1 MDMENAVISSYAE
14 LTSRMNYLKSEKFRQ
29 EEELKSTFSEISASL
44 NLFSL
49 IKGSLNKRTEKKNVF
64 FNLIKVGLTMGSTF
78 IMDKILGKRR
88 SFKGFLSS
96 LLMEGFAAILI
107 NLDVLK
113 IISAVN
119 GFMSQ
124 KAGKQE
130 F

>member
-1 MDMENAVISSYAE
+1 MENAVISSYAE

>member
-1 MDMENAVISSYAE
+1 MEYAVISSYAE
-14 LTSRMNYLKSEKFRQ
+14 LTSRINYLKSEKIRQ
-29 EEELKSTFSEISASL
+29 EEELKSTFSEIFASL

-49 IKGSLNKRTEKKNVF
+49 MKGSLNKSTEKKNVF

-78 IMDKILGKRR
+78 IMDKIIGRHR

-96 LLMEGFAAILI
+96 LLMEGFTALLI

-124 KAGKQE
+124 KAGKQDHLQ
-130 F
+130 

>member
-1 MDMENAVISSYAE
+1 MENAVISNYAE
-14 LTSRMNYLKSEKFRQ
+14 LTSRINYLKSERIRQ
-29 EEELKSTFSEISASL
+29 EEELKSTFSEISASI

-49 IKGSLNKRTEKKNVF
+49 INGSLNKRTEKKSVF

-88 SFKGFLSS
+88 SFKGLLSS
-96 LLMEGFAAILI
+96 LLMEGFTALLI

-130 F
+130 L

>member
-1 MDMENAVISSYAE
+1 MENAVISSYAE
-14 LTSRMNYLKSEKFRQ
+14 LTSRINYLKSEKIRQ
-29 EEELKSTFSEISASL
+29 EEELKSTFSEIFASI

-49 IKGSLNKRTEKKNVF
+49 INGSLNKRKEKKNVF
-64 FNLIKVGLTMGSTF
+64 FNLIKVGLTMGSSF

-96 LLMEGFAAILI
+96 LLMEGFAALLI

-124 KAGKQE
+124 KTGKQE
-130 F
+130 S

>member
-1 MDMENAVISSYAE
+1 MENAVISSYAE
-14 LTSRMNYLKSEKFRQ
+14 LTSRINYLKSEKIRQ

-49 IKGSLNKRTEKKNVF
+49 INGSLNKRTEKKNVF
-64 FNLIKVGLTMGSTF
+64 FNLIKVGLTMGSSF
-78 IMDKILGKRR
+78 IIDKILGKRR

-96 LLMEGFAAILI
+96 LLMEGFAALLI

-124 KAGKQE
+124 KT
-130 F
+130 